1 MVLLPAPAGPSM
13 AMISLRWDG
22 SVIVGM
28 CDSTRLMRGKPRDR
42 GVMDFDRVG
51 TGALA
56 RPSRAKLGKLF
67 AGVTRHSPESQALE
81 LRTSSLCCSA
91 DALGAAI
98 LGDVHLLRRSH
109 LQQRLAPHMNKA
121 QFPCRKQGV
130 DCFFNSRPRNEVRQE
145 VLDLSLIHRDH
156 AIQIFRKRHRP
167 AANKETVARS

>member
-1 MVLLPAPAGPSM
+1 M
-13 AMISLRWDG
+13 AMMSLRWDG

-81 LRTSSLCCSA
+81 LRALRLIAVQLTRSGRRFLGTYTCFGGVTCSS
-91 DALGAAI
+91 D
-98 LGDVHLLRRSH
+98 LL
-109 LQQRLAPHMNKA
+109 P
-121 QFPCRKQGV
+121 
-130 DCFFNSRPRNEVRQE
+130 
-145 VLDLSLIHRDH
+145 
-156 AIQIFRKRHRP
+156 
-167 AANKETVARS
+167 T